1 MKYYYPSG
9 TFTDMGLSSS
19 NEDGRS
25 PQNIDHSANQLW
37 QSYRD
42 NTDLNIADASE
53 NETLRHERDF
63 WKSLF
68 NQLIDEFPEGILV
81 TTDDGTLTHWNPEV
95 ESHLNIS
102 STDAIGKNAY
112 DVIGTENKDETLAE
126 SVAKTG
132 ETIKEDDVREVPT
145 TDAIFQ
151 VYGVPL
157 RGPEE
162 SVVGAFEVT
171 PDVSEHIEQKRE
183 LERIQS
189 EVDGSVRSGLDQ
201 ISESTE
207 DIVAVS
213 DSVETFATEQTTRMD
228 QVSAEISDQSATIEE
243 LASTADQVSQAAKR
257 AQSRTDDGEE
267 TAAEAIDRMTDVKQ
281 AADDV
286 SETID
291 DLTTQADEM
300 SEIIDVIN
308 DIADQT
314 NILALNASIEA
325 ARAGEA
331 GEGFAVVADEVKA
344 LAEESQQQANEIETR
359 IEQIITVTQRTAT
372 ELDQTTEE
380 LSVAIDAVEDT
391 VEALHQ
397 IRDAVNETATGTNE
411 VARATDDQA
420 ASSEEI
426 AATVEDA
433 VNKLDDLE
441 SQIAELTDIA
451 THQMNQINEIEAA
464 VDELATH

>member
-1 MKYYYPSG
+1 MG
-9 TFTDMGLSSS
+9 TKDLSR
-19 NEDGRS
+19 NGTTVRQTE
-25 PQNIDHSANQLW
+25 NIAEQLW
-37 QSYRD
+37 ETYRD
-42 NTDLNIADASE
+42 TTDLNVADASE
-53 NETLRHERDF
+53 TTTLEHERDF
-63 WKSLF
+63 WKSMF
-68 NQLIDEFPEGILV
+68 NQLVSEFPEGVLV
-81 TTDDGTLTHWNPEV
+81 TTTDGTLTHWNDEI
-95 ESHLNIS
+95 EHHLNIN
-102 STDAIGKNAY
+102 TADAVGENAY

-126 SVAKTG
+126 AVARKG
-132 ETIKEDDVREVPT
+132 ETIEEDDVREVPA
-145 TDAIFQ
+145 TDGIFQ

-162 SVVGAFEVT
+162 SVIGAFEVT

-183 LERIQS
+183 LETIQS
-189 EVDGSVRSGLDQ
+189 EVSGSIRGGLSEL
-201 ISESTE
+201 SESTE
-207 DIVAVS
+207 DIVSVS
-213 DSVETFATEQTTRMD
+213 DSVRTFATEQTTRME
-228 QVSAEISDQSATIEE
+228 QVSSEISDQSATIEE

-267 TAAEAIDRMTDVKQ
+267 TADAAIERMTDVRQ
-281 AADDV
+281 AADEV
-286 SETID
+286 SNTID

-331 GEGFAVVADEVKA
+331 GEGFAVVADEVKS
-344 LAEESQQQANEIETR
+344 LAEESQQQANEIESR
-359 IEQIITVTQRTAT
+359 IEKIVTVTQQTAT

-380 LSVAIDAVEDT
+380 LSVAIDAVEET

-397 IRDAVNETATGTNE
+397 IRDAVNETATGTDE

-441 SQIAELTDIA
+441 SQIVELTEIA
-451 THQMNQINEIEAA
+451 NHQVNQVDEIERA
-464 VDELATH
+464 VDNLVRH

>member
-1 MKYYYPSG
+1 MS
-9 TFTDMGLSSS
+9 LESST
-19 NEDGRS
+19 EDTRTSEQSDNGA
-25 PQNIDHSANQLW
+25 DQLW
-37 QSYRD
+37 ESYR
-42 NTDLNIADASE
+42 NTTDLNIADAGE

-63 WKSLF
+63 WKSMF
-68 NQLIDEFPEGILV
+68 NQLVDEYPEGV
-81 TTDDGTLTHWNPEV
+81 FATTNDGTLTHWNAEI
-95 ESHLNIS
+95 ETHLNIS
-102 STDAIGKNAY
+102 ATEVVGQNAY
-112 DVIGTENKDETLAE
+112 DVIGTENKEETLAE
-126 SVAKTG
+126 SVARKG
-132 ETIKEDDVREVPT
+132 EPIEEEDVREVPT

-171 PDVSEHIEQKRE
+171 PDVSEHIQRKRE
-183 LERIQS
+183 LETLQA
-189 EVDGSVRSGLDQ
+189 EVNGSVCQRLEEL
-201 ISESTE
+201 SESTE
-207 DIVAVS
+207 DIVSVS

-228 QVSAEISDQSATIEE
+228 QVAAEISDQSATIEE
-243 LASTADQVSQAAKR
+243 LASTADQVSQAAER

-267 TAAEAIDRMTDVKQ
+267 TADAAIERMTDVKQ

-286 SETID
+286 SDTID

-359 IEQIITVTQRTAT
+359 IEQIVTVTQRTAT

-380 LSVAIDAVEDT
+380 LSVAIDAVEET

-441 SQIAELTDIA
+441 SQIAELTEIA
-451 THQMNQINEIEAA
+451 NHQVNQVDEIEMS
-464 VDELATH
+464 VNELINH